1 MTDSDPGSTTNI
13 TNISG
18 GADLN
23 AGCDITVGGD
33 VTGRDKLESAG
44 GHIIQAAPVSGEP
57 PRADHRDVD
66 RALPEYREFMLDRY
80 SIRRLSTSL

>member
-1 MTDSDPGSTTNI
+1 MTDSNSDSSTSTNR
-13 TNISG
+13 SG
-18 GADLN
+18 GVDLS
-23 AGCDITVGGD
+23 ARC
-33 VTGRDKLESAG
+33 DKLESAG

-57 PRADHRDVD
+57 PHADHRDVD